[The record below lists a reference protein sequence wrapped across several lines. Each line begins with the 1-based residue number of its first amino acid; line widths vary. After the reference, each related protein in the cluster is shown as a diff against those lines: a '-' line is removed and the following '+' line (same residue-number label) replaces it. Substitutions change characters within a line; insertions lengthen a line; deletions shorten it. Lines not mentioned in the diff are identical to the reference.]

1 MMGERKNMQNVIQ
14 RLNERRVN
22 GMQDEGDGISSESKT
37 KSERREKLKEEKVR
51 SQCRG
56 REVMDKL
63 WLGKTS
69 RDVVMAR
76 IVLASLLDLG

>member
-51 SQCRG
+51 SQCRD